1 MSKTWRESLSRAYH
15 SWVVIDSPLRPG
27 DDKNR
32 IKFRFQCFRL
42 QITDHKKSEEP
53 IRSKFP
59 IAWKEKNNE
68 VSLFVFTSLC
78 CFSSFVSLCT
88 RSRRPQSL
96 HFARF
101 CFVFDVMFS
110 FLCLC
115 IFEIDAFRL
124 AADRLVWLRS
134 WWFWNE
140 ENSLRVCLVPD
151 WNLFFFSSCS
161 YMTFWFVFFENW
173 DEERASILYRSQV
186 SFVLSLLCILTCAS
200 RSLDYCVWSF
210 NLSLNVFKSVLN
222 SFMRYLSLV
231 DVFLF

>member
-115 IFEIDAFRL
+115 IFEFDAFRL

-151 WNLFFFSSCS
+151 WNLFFFFMFIHDILICFLWELRRGKSKYSLSFSSFFCPFFAMYLNLRVS
-161 YMTFWFVFFENW
+161 VFG
-173 DEERASILYRSQV
+173 
-186 SFVLSLLCILTCAS
+186 LLCLI
-200 RSLDYCVWSF
+200 V
-210 NLSLNVFKSVLN
+210 
-222 SFMRYLSLV
+222 
-231 DVFLF
+231 